1 MLKFSDLTKSQ
12 KNFIARTLEI
22 FPEYYNETTLNAKQ
36 IHAAYYKLKDDRS
49 STGEKLGY
57 PNWLQ
62 SNNRV
67 GRGTYQMPWPTEK
80 QLSGFSTKGTAVVA
94 KAAKVAKN
102 TKLDASKLQKIVDES
117 DSVEVEY
124 EQSDEDF
131 LKELRDNG
139 IAV

>member
-49 STGEKLGY
+49 TSGEKLGY

-62 SNNRV
+62 NKNRV
-67 GRGTYQMPWPTEK
+67 GRGQYKMPWPTESELASVS
-80 QLSGFSTKGTAVVA
+80 QV
-94 KAAKVAKN
+94 KVAK
-102 TKLDASKLQKIVDES
+102 TKDLEASKLQKIIDES
-117 DSVEVEY
+117 DSFEVESV
-124 EQSDEDF
+124 SDEDF
-131 LKELRDNG
+131 MQELRDNG
-139 IAV
+139 INV